1 MKTLK
6 FLNLKFIL
14 SALVI
19 LFGVFVISSCK
30 KDKDEPDNRPYTL
43 SGNASGTQVV
53 PSVTGSGA
61 GTFTGTYDPATGT
74 MNYTTNWT
82 DLTGAPTSG
91 GFYTGASGAAG
102 TAVGDPWVMGTDWT
116 GTGTYSGTMHLTPAQ
131 ASQLT
136 SGGWYYSMG
145 TAANTGGEIRGQ
157 ITATR

>member
-6 FLNLKFIL
+6 FSNLKFIL

-30 KDKDEPDNRPYTL
+30 KDKDKPDNRPYTL

-116 GTGTYSGTMHLTPAQ
+116 GTDTLRHRSSICAVIVTTKA
-131 ASQLT
+131 
-136 SGGWYYSMG
+136 
-145 TAANTGGEIRGQ
+145 EFI
-157 ITATR
+157 